1 MPYPPPSNVHVE
13 AIETTRIVFAWNKT
27 TSTQCSSIQYVIT
40 TVNCGVCPNS
50 TTNTKITCVQFSI
63 SNHTCMF
70 AVQTEICGHLVGPR
84 SDYVIVNL
92 FGKYSVVILCSLSPG
107 ALIMFSILLSGA
119 TLERW
124 DHNVIGI
131 RLAI

>member
-1 MPYPPPSNVHVE
+1 MPYPPPTNVHVE
-13 AIETTRIVFAWNKT
+13 AIEMSRIVFAWNKAS
-27 TSTQCSSIQYVIT
+27 STQCSSIQYVIT
-40 TVNCGVCPNS
+40 TVNCGVCPNT

-70 AVQTEICGHLVGPR
+70 AVQTEICGHLMGPR
-84 SDYVIVNL
+84 GNYVIVNL
-92 FGKYSVVILCSLSPG
+92 FGEYNVVILCSLSQV
-107 ALIMFSILLSGA
+107 LLVFSMLLSGA

-124 DHNVIGI
+124 EHLGI